1 MRTHT
6 QLLMNYGYS
15 VILPDREGQKP
26 SDWADAMGQAICT
39 RYLIMVETSW
49 ALSLEVSRL
58 GEQVHMCVKDT
69 WRWTCTF
76 SWQHDT
82 VCSLCVICVCTF
94 TFSYAPSF
102 PPPPLSP
109 ARLHPHP
116 SLSLASSFPSSHSRP
131 PSLPSSLRKQNEQL
145 KEVLK
150 FQEQEHRVA
159 VGKLQQEHDLRVT
172 RMKEQYIDLT
182 ASLLKDIG
190 QNTKIASVDQ
200 KDGTRWA

>member
-1 MRTHT
+1 MQWVRP
-6 QLLMNYGYS
+6 S
-15 VILPDREGQKP
+15 VR
-26 SDWADAMGQAICT
+26 A
-39 RYLIMVETSW
+39 TSSW
-49 ALSLEVSRL
+49 WRHL
-58 GEQVHMCVKDT
+58 G
-69 WRWTCTF
+69 
-76 SWQHDT
+76 
-82 VCSLCVICVCTF
+82 
-94 TFSYAPSF
+94 
-102 PPPPLSP
+102 LSP
-109 ARLHPHP
+109 WKYPGWENKFTCASKIPGVGHVHFLGSMTQFALYVSYVFAP
-116 SLSLASSFPSSHSRP
+116 SLSLMHLRSPPPLPRTSSSPPFSVFGFIFPFLPLPSSLP

-172 RMKEQYIDLT
+172 RMKEQYIDLA